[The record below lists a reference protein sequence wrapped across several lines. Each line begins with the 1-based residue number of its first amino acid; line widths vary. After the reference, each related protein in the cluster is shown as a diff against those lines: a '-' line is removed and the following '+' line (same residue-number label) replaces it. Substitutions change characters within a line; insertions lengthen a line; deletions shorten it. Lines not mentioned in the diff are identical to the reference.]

1 MDSSR
6 NSTLDRLQRDVLEA
20 FFEREAR
27 FFVTGGAALAGYYL
41 GHRTTH
47 DLDLF
52 TLEDVLGEG
61 VATLREIAHDLGA
74 SIESLRT
81 APEFQ
86 RFLVKRGSESVV
98 VDLVLERAPQLASKL
113 LFGRVRVDSPEEILA
128 NKLCTLL
135 SRSELRDLVDVRALE
150 QAGYSIEEALEPA
163 SRKDGGLTTAQLA
176 WVLSEVQIGD
186 DAEPPGV
193 SAKELREYL
202 DDLVRRL
209 TRRAFPTEGHAR

>member
-6 NSTLDRLQRDVLEA
+6 HSTLYRLQRDVLEA

-41 GHRTTH
+41 GHRETR

-52 TLEDVLGEG
+52 TLDDVLEDG
-61 VATLREIAHDLGA
+61 VATLREVAHDLGA

-81 APEFQ
+81 APELH
-86 RFLVKRGSESVV
+86 RFLVKRESESVV
-98 VDLVLERAPQLASKL
+98 VDLVLERVPQLADKVH
-113 LFGRVRVDSPEEILA
+113 FGRVRVDTPEEILA

-150 QAGYSIEEALEPA
+150 QAGYSIEEALEAA
-163 SRKDGGLTTAQLA
+163 SQKDGGLTAAQLA
-176 WVLSEVQIGD
+176 WVLSEVRIGD

-193 SAKELREYL
+193 PPKELRKYL
-202 DDLVRRL
+202 DDLVQRL
-209 TRRAFPTEGHAR
+209 RRRAFPTEDHAR